1 MRKLSLI
8 FLFIFSCVVPRK
20 DLLIGCERGN
30 SLLAVWVWDPG
41 VIYRD
46 RDSFEKVVREW
57 GIKRVYL
64 AGRGEV
70 LKKAIA
76 IIRDMGLEVYL
87 THSGKSLEG
96 NFEPQLAMQMGYDGY
111 QIDLEPYWDMS
122 IQRFKHYAGEYLTVI
137 RRLGNKTRN
146 IPFSVVIPHWF
157 DKVEVGSKSLA
168 EEVFDLADEVV
179 VMAYRDD
186 LRESLL
192 LAREEILLGI
202 KKGKKVFIGL
212 EATAYPESDTVPLS
226 LRDLWRIGGMKCR
239 GVEGFVINSLDAL
252 L

>member
-8 FLFIFSCVVPRK
+8 FFFILSCAVPRK
-20 DLLIGCERGN
+20 DLLMGCESGN
-30 SLLAVWVWDPG
+30 PFVAVWVWDPG
-41 VIYRD
+41 HIHRD
-46 RDSFEKVVREW
+46 RNSFEKVVKKW
-57 GIKRVYL
+57 GIKRVYI
-64 AGRGEV
+64 AGEGKA
-70 LKKAIA
+70 LKEATA
-76 IIRDMGLEVYL
+76 IIRDMGLEIYV
-87 THSGKSLEG
+87 TQSGKSLEG
-96 NFEPQLAMQMGYDGY
+96 NFNPQIAIQMDYDGY
-111 QIDLEPYWDMS
+111 QIDLEPYWGMTV
-122 IQRFKHYAGEYLTVI
+122 QRFQQHAREYIIVL
-137 RRLGNKTRN
+137 RRLYNGAGR

-157 DKVEVGSKSLA
+157 DKVKVGSKNLA

-186 LRESLL
+186 LRKSLL
-192 LAREEILLGI
+192 LAREEVLLGI